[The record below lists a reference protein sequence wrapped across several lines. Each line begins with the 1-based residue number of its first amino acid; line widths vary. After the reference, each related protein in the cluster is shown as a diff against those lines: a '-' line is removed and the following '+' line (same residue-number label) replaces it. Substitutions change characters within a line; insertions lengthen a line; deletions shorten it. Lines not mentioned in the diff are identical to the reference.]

1 MPWLRFLFLLQVCW
15 CLLNGFVPSSLGQTN
30 SKTIVPERPEWE
42 NTTLLGFPDPPPPFR
57 AVRAFPSIELPKLI
71 TLGRI
76 PGTNKILAADHER
89 GYAGPS
95 RVYQF
100 SEDAESLDETLFLE
114 RPEIIYGFAFHPN
127 FEQNRFVYVGCNG
140 KSEELGA
147 IATRVLRFSVSRQS
161 PFVCDLDSAQVI
173 IEWKSNGHNGGDLA
187 FGENG
192 LLYVSTGD
200 GTSDSDGNRAGQ
212 DLGTLNAA
220 MLRIDVD
227 RAEEGSE
234 YAVPNDNPF
243 VEMVGARP
251 EIWSYGLRNPW
262 RIAYDS
268 ESGQLW
274 AGNNGQDIWESVYLV
289 RKGANYGWSIKES
302 NHPFHPEQNPG
313 PVSISPATFEHH
325 HSEARS
331 LTGGPVYRGS
341 QFPDLIGAY
350 IYGDFSTGNIWAIRH
365 DGEKL
370 LWQKKIARTSIQI
383 TDFEVD
389 SDGEVLI
396 ADHAGGLYRLERNE
410 SLMEEL
416 PFPRKLSETGLFTD
430 LKNETAADGLI
441 AYRVNSPLWSDG
453 AMKRRWMAVPDKKT
467 LGYKNRG
474 SYDFPDKSVLVKSFA
489 FPEDAT
495 EKPDDADTFRRVET
509 RLMVK
514 LDGEWFGYSYRWNE
528 DQTDAEL
535 VEAGGKDETLEW
547 ATENGQQQNIRW
559 RYPSRSECMVCH
571 SRAANFA
578 LGLSTEQLHAPGLP
592 ENNQSQ
598 VARLGEIGLFGADW
612 SSGQLTEARTLVPPH
627 DERYAIEDRARSYLH
642 SNCSVCHVKE
652 GGGNSRLILSFFSQA
667 DKMRLWG
674 EDAMHQVPQLQ
685 GSKLAVSGNPNL
697 SLLLS
702 RVAHRGPGQ
711 MPPLATN
718 HLDEKAIRLLRR
730 WIISKEPASR
740 E

>member
-1 MPWLRFLFLLQVCW
+1 M
-15 CLLNGFVPSSLGQTN
+15 
-30 SKTIVPERPEWE
+30 KTASAERPEWE
-42 NTTLLGFPDPPPPFR
+42 NTTLLGFPDPPPPLR
-57 AVRAFPSIELPKLI
+57 AVRAFPKIELPKLI

-76 PGTNKILAADHER
+76 PGTKQLLAADHER

-95 RVYQF
+95 RVHQF

-147 IATRVLRFSVSRQS
+147 IATRVLRFTVSNES
-161 PFVCDLDSAQVI
+161 PFVCDPASAQVI
-173 IEWKSNGHNGGDLA
+173 IEWKSNGHNGGDLV

-192 LLYVSTGD
+192 LLYISTGD

-227 RAEEGSE
+227 RSEEDSE
-234 YAVPNDNPF
+234 YSVPKDNPF

-262 RIAYDS
+262 RIAYDVT
-268 ESGQLW
+268 SGQLW
-274 AGNNGQDIWESVYLV
+274 AGNNGQDLWESVYLV
-289 RKGANYGWSIKES
+289 QKGANYGWSIKES
-302 NHPFHPEQNPG
+302 NHPFHPEQDSG
-313 PVSISPATFEHH
+313 PVSISTATFEHH

-341 QFPDLIGAY
+341 QFPELGGAY
-350 IYGDFSTGNIWAIRH
+350 IYGDFATGNIWAIRH

-370 LWQKKIARTSIQI
+370 LWQKKIARSSIQI

-389 SDGEVLI
+389 SAGEILI
-396 ADHAGGLYRLERNE
+396 ADHVGGLYRLERNE
-410 SLMEEL
+410 SSQVRL
-416 PFPRKLSETGLFTD
+416 PFPRMLSETGLFSD

-453 AMKRRWMAVPDKKT
+453 AIKRRWMALPSNKT
-467 LGYKNRG
+467 IGYKSRG
-474 SYDFPDKSVLVKSFA
+474 SYDFPDQSVLVKSFA
-489 FPEDAT
+489 FPENAT
-495 EKPDDADTFRRVET
+495 EKLNDSASLRRVET

-535 VEAGGKDETLEW
+535 VEASGKDETLEW
-547 ATENGQQQNIRW
+547 ATGIGQQQNIRW

-578 LGLSTEQLHAPGLP
+578 LGLSNEQLHVPGLL

-598 VARLGEIGLFGADW
+598 VARLGEFGLFGADW
-612 SSGQLTEARTLVPPH
+612 NPEQLTKVRTLVPPH
-627 DERYAIEDRARSYLH
+627 DERYEIADRARSYLH

-652 GGGNSRLILSFFSQA
+652 GGGNSKLILSFFAQG

-674 EDAMHQVPQLQ
+674 EDALHRVPQLQ
-685 GSKLAVSGNPNL
+685 GSKLAVAGKPDL

-702 RVAHRGPGQ
+702 RVSHRGPGQ

-718 HLDEKAIRLLRR
+718 HLDEKGIRLLRQ
-730 WIISKEPASR
+730 WIVSKELPLR